1 MPPKMSRAQ
10 RVEVCHGALCSLLL
24 PMISRNPQN
33 AHACALH
40 KQLLTTHS
48 PSFASKADVAT
59 ALRLLVANRLAT
71 MVKEK
76 PEQSDSRMFFFPTF
90 MAGLVLGMNNHTLLE
105 WAELDLLLNRRP
117 PKAAA
122 A

>member
-10 RVEVCHGALCSLLL
+10 RLDVCHGALGALLL
-24 PMISRNPQN
+24 PLISQDPRN

-40 KQLLTTHS
+40 KKITALNG

-59 ALRLLVANRLAT
+59 SLRLLVANRLAT

-76 PEQSDSRMFFFPTF
+76 PEQSDSRVFFFPTF
-90 MAGLVLGMNNHTLLE
+90 MAGLVLGASHPTS
-105 WAELDLLLNRRP
+105 WTELDLLLDRRP